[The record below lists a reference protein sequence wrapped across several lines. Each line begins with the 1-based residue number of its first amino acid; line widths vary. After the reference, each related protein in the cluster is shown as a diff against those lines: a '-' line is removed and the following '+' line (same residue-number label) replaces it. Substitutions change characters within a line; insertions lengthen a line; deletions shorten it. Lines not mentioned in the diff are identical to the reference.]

1 MLGKYASCFL
11 SASSAQKAKRNIPY
25 ATSSEELKL
34 LNIADSTFHDLPEL
48 FNVQGAWYKE
58 MY

>member
-1 MLGKYASCFL
+1 MLGTYASCFL

-25 ATSSEELKL
+25 ATSYEELK